1 MAEVRIDERAR
12 TLSALLAATD
22 WPEREQQA
30 GPFGIHAQAVALRR
44 HAESFRDHP
53 GAAFLQQAL
62 DTISDDSALYFEVVL
77 NMSWPDFDPGSVGTR
92 VATREITRKSGIRR
106 RFSKNNC
113 FKKHQKEVFFGP
125 CQRLFPPELNQVAG
139 EN

>member
-1 MAEVRIDERAR
+1 M
-12 TLSALLAATD
+12 
-22 WPEREQQA
+22 
-30 GPFGIHAQAVALRR
+30 
-44 HAESFRDHP
+44 
-53 GAAFLQQAL
+53 
-62 DTISDDSALYFEVVL
+62 
-77 NMSWPDFDPGSVGTR
+77 GTR